1 MTSVR
6 SAYLHLATVTLQPGG
21 GDEPAPDIAALGAA
35 VTRGLC
41 GSWDHPPPCPLA
53 PHHTRPERDGDTVT
67 LRIIFATE
75 PANEALVRSR
85 IDGALRQGS
94 LTGPGGRT
102 SRWVYLGA
110 GPGML
115 DPAVSAHARRLIG
128 S

>member
-1 MTSVR
+1 MTPLR
-6 SAYLHLATVTLQPGG
+6 SAYLHLATVAMDAAQDGMR
-21 GDEPAPDIAALGAA
+21 APDVAALGAA
-35 VTRGLC
+35 VTRELC

-53 PHHTRPERDGDTVT
+53 PHHTRPEQKGDTVT

-94 LTGPGGRT
+94 LAGPDGRT
-102 SRWVYLGA
+102 SHWTFLGG
-110 GPGML
+110 GPGEL
-115 DPAVSAHARRLIG
+115 EYSEAEHARRLTD